1 VRLTTVGTGTAAP
14 SSTRVNAGHLVDVG
28 DVHLLLDCGS
38 GVAHRLASIGADWMR
53 ITHVALTHFH
63 ADHVLDL
70 PTLLVAWRYGALPPR
85 SAPIEIIGPVGT
97 IKLIEAF
104 AAIFGDP
111 VGRPDFPVEV
121 RELAPEGVLD
131 LGGGVQLESR
141 PVPHTP
147 ESIAYC
153 VRGGGRRLVY
163 TGDTG
168 YDEGLARW
176 DAARGCDVL
185 LAECSLP
192 DDMAIASHLTPSRC
206 AQLAAVA
213 EPARLVLTHFY
224 PPVED
229 VDVRGTIT
237 TRYAGPVVLASDGW
251 TIDIEDI

>member
-1 VRLTTVGTGTAAP
+1 MRLTTIGTGTFP
-14 SSTRVNAGHLVDVG
+14 SPARVNAGHLVEAG
-28 DVHLLLDCGS
+28 DIRLLLDCGS
-38 GVAHRLASIGADWMR
+38 GVAHRMSALGLDWLG

-168 YDEGLARW
+168 YDATLAAW
-176 DAARGCDVL
+176 ESARGCDVL

-192 DDMAIASHLTPSRC
+192 DEMAIATHLSPSRC
-206 AQLAAVA
+206 AALAAA
-213 EPARLVLTHFY
+213 MEPARLVLTHFY
-224 PPVED
+224 PPVEA
-229 VDVRGTIT
+229 VDIRATIA

-251 TIDIEDI
+251 AIDIEDI

>member
-1 VRLTTVGTGTAAP
+1 MRLTTVGTGTAAP
-14 SSTRVNAGHLVDVG
+14 SPTRVNAGHLVDAG

-38 GVAHRLASIGADWMR
+38 GVAQRLASIGAHWMG

-85 SAPIEIIGPVGT
+85 SAPVEIVGPVGT
-97 IKLIEAF
+97 IKLIESF
-104 AAIFGDP
+104 AAIFGDA
-111 VGRPDFPVEV
+111 VGRPEFPVRV
-121 RELAPEGVLD
+121 REITPEGMFD
-131 LGGGVQLESR
+131 LGDGVQLESK

-168 YDEGLARW
+168 YDEGLASW
-176 DAARGCDVL
+176 ARGSDVL

-192 DDMAIASHLTPSRC
+192 DDMAIPSHLTPSRC
-206 AQLAAVA
+206 AELAAVA

-229 VDVRGTIT
+229 VDVRAIVA

>member
-1 VRLTTVGTGTAAP
+1 TTIGTGTAAP
-14 SSTRVNAGHLVDVG
+14 SPSRVNAGHLVEAEEVR
-28 DVHLLLDCGS
+28 LLLDCGS
-38 GVAHRLASIGADWMR
+38 GVAHRLASIGADWMG

-85 SAPIEIIGPVGT
+85 TAPLEIIGPPGT
-97 IKLIEAF
+97 TRLVEMF
-104 AAIFGDP
+104 GAAFGDP
-111 VGRPDFPVEV
+111 VARPEFPVTV
-121 RELAPEGVLD
+121 REIASNGSIDLADSVR
-131 LGGGVQLESR
+131 LEAR

-153 VRGGGRRLVY
+153 VRGGGQRLVY

-168 YDEGLARW
+168 YDEALAVWEATHR
-176 DAARGCDVL
+176 CDVL

-192 DDMAIASHLTPSRC
+192 DDMAIATHLTPTRC
-206 AQLAAVA
+206 ALLAAAA

-229 VDVRGTIT
+229 VDIRAVIA
-237 TRYAGPVVLASDGW
+237 TRYSGPVVLASDGW
-251 TIDIEDI
+251 SIDIEDI